1 MIVEMCMSKNVET
14 VQPDTFLLEAVRRM
28 TSRHIRRL
36 VVLDGESIVGI
47 ICHHDIVRALP
58 ANINPFSAIALDQNQ
73 PSGRVHSCMT
83 QPVITIDAGQ
93 PIEAAAQMMTQHHI
107 GGMPVLQNHRL
118 AGIVTESD
126 IFRTFSKLLSGQSG
140 STRITFDVTAN
151 ENALPFLVSTTNAL
165 RLELV
170 SVFSYFEGARRLAV
184 ARVQGGSADPLVE
197 KLWESNHPVVN
208 VLTTLRPSIRS

>member
-1 MIVEMCMSKNVET
+1 MSKNVET
-14 VQPDTFLLEAVRRM
+14 VQPGTFLFEAVRRM

-36 VVLDGESIVGI
+36 VVLNGKSIVGI
-47 ICHHDIVRALP
+47 VCHHDTVRALP
-58 ANINPFSAIALDQNQ
+58 ANINPFSVIALDQNQ
-73 PSGRVHSCMT
+73 PSGLIHSCMT
-83 QPVITIDAGQ
+83 QPVITIESDQ

-107 GGMPVLQNHRL
+107 SMPVLQNHRL
-118 AGIVTESD
+118 VGIVTESD

-151 ENALPFLVSTTNAL
+151 ENALPFLVSTTQAL

-208 VLTTLRPSIRS
+208 VLTSLRSSISR